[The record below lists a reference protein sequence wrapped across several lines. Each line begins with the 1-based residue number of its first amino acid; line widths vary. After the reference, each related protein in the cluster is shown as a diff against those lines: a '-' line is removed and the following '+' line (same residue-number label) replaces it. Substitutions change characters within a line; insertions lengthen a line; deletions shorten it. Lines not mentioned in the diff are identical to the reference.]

1 MEGGSIEFSANYNGW
16 VVAKKLDGSSDSNNL
31 LRFLAQIRDSSESK
45 AFHLLF
51 DTKDIDSLIDK
62 TVGSLLNGKKAS
74 VLPIQER
81 LHVFSKAVP
90 IVESPEM
97 KKTIIAMFKDK
108 EKKVSQNLKKV
119 ANSYTLWRISDL
131 LFLNLND
138 NAGTN
143 KPEKGEAPDSRID
156 FFANWGKWVSI
167 KKMTILKETKP
178 EEVAIHLASIGDSI
192 DKKIFEFFPEDSKAK
207 LSKYIEDLSKGKSS
221 KMADLSNVAES
232 LSSKD
237 AKDLVEK
244 SVGSSNTSIG
254 YAYILCS
261 AMKNLGFEYKASL
274 EFIGKAYPELKV
286 KKPPGRKRKA

>member
-16 VVAKKLDGSSDSNNL
+16 VVAKKLDGSSDSNSL

-62 TVGSLLNGKKAS
+62 TVGPLLNGKKAS
-74 VLPIQER
+74 ALPIQER

-192 DKKIFEFFPEDSKAK
+192 DKKIFELFPEDAKAK

-244 SVGSSNTSIG
+244 SVGSSNTGIG

>member
-138 NAGTN
+138 NAGIN

-178 EEVAIHLASIGDSI
+178 EEVAIHLALIGDSI
-192 DKKIFEFFPEDSKAK
+192 DKKIFELFPEYAKAK

>member
-1 MEGGSIEFSANYNGW
+1 MKGGSIEFSANYNGW

-31 LRFLAQIRDSSESK
+31 LRFLAQIRDSSENK

-62 TVGSLLNGKKAS
+62 SVGSLLNGKKAS
-74 VLPIQER
+74 AIPIQER
-81 LHVFSKAVP
+81 ISAFSKAVP
-90 IVESPEM
+90 IAESPEM

-119 ANSYTLWRISDL
+119 ANSYVLWRISDL
-131 LFLNLND
+131 FLLNFND
-138 NAGTN
+138 NASSEKSG
-143 KPEKGEAPDSRID
+143 KGEAPDSRVD

-192 DKKIFEFFPEDSKAK
+192 DKKIFELFPDDAKAK
-207 LSKYIEDLSKGKSS
+207 LSKYIEDISKGKSS
-221 KMADLSNVAES
+221 KIADLSNVAES
-232 LSSKD
+232 LSSKN
-237 AKDLVEK
+237 AKELVDK
-244 SVGSSNTSIG
+244 AVGSSNSCIG
-254 YAYILCS
+254 YSYILSS
-261 AMKNLGFEYKASL
+261 AMKNLGFDYKASL

-286 KKPPGRKRKA
+286 KKPPGRKQKG